1 MHPQCRPRSLDGE
14 HGIGMDGAKENGVS
28 PHGERYRWM
37 FVFAI
42 GGDLRFISHH
52 DTLRLFR
59 RALARA
65 DLPVRFSEGFNPH
78 PRIMIPLPRPVGIAS
93 RAEALVVETERLI
106 DPQDALQRLDR
117 HTPEDIRM
125 ISVRRLRES
134 ERLVP
139 EIVRYRLDL
148 GGAPE
153 PLSPSEGEGRVR
165 GSEDGLPDAAAP
177 TDLAARTRS
186 IIESEVVQ
194 VQRAIPKT
202 GLTKTVDIRP
212 FLAELGVDPR
222 RAGINFTL
230 RMIAGGSAKPAEIAS
245 LLGCDAGSINHRIE
259 RLEVEWRQT

>member
-1 MHPQCRPRSLDGE
+1 ME
-14 HGIGMDGAKENGVS
+14 GAKENGVS
-28 PHGERYRWM
+28 PPGERYRWM

-93 RAEALVVETERLI
+93 RAEALVIETVGLIGPDAALRRL
-106 DPQDALQRLDR
+106 QE
-117 HTPEDIRM
+117 HTPENIRM
-125 ISVRRLRES
+125 VCVRRLGER

-139 EIVRYRLDL
+139 ELVRYRLDL
-148 GGAPE
+148 GE
-153 PLSPSEGEGRVR
+153 PSPSDRAARVR
-165 GSEDGLPDAAAP
+165 TILE
-177 TDLAARTRS
+177 T
-186 IIESEVVQ
+186 EVVQ

-202 GLTKTVDIRP
+202 DRTKPVNIRP
-212 FLAELGVDPR
+212 FIAEMSVDGD
-222 RAGINFTL
+222 AVEFSL
-230 RMIAGGSAKPAEIAS
+230 RMIGGGSAKPAEVAS

-259 RLEVEWRQT
+259 RLEVQWRQM